1 MSGEAETGVL
11 VGVVGSSAP
20 IARWRVINGSRVCL
34 LEDLYGMYGAMDH
47 IDQKRD
53 KRPKGSRPEGWDVN
67 YAKEK
72 YERGVP
78 AGELV

>member
-1 MSGEAETGVL
+1 
-11 VGVVGSSAP
+11 
-20 IARWRVINGSRVCL
+20 
-34 LEDLYGMYGAMDH
+34 MYGAMDH
-47 IDQKRD
+47 IDKKRD

-78 AGELV
+78 AGELVLRLLHRARGALSGVR